1 MFRLSSA
8 DVRRMR
14 PAFLKKRGMVLV
26 ALCCLLSA
34 SCRHSEEGCRILPF
48 NKFTKVLTDVY
59 LTEAMLSQMDAAK
72 KVEWIRGVQ
81 PKYFQDVTYS
91 WVLDKYHIT
100 EDEFYASVSYYSGN
114 GHDMIEV
121 LDKVEARLNEL
132 KSENDELMA
141 VAEKEEEQRKFEQAW
156 KTVNIDSRLSILC
169 AEMTRLDSLYEVEL
183 SKTPRARRD
192 AKVLAQE
199 NILPKNFS
207 EQQLDLYFTDDTLI
221 VESGD
226 KTTKCYRFF
235 NRRIDTLEQ
244 QYQALADFRKNDT
257 TGIIPDSLLL
267 DWRELA
273 DIMEPLEAGR
283 WTVLT
288 DSVWFRMLCDTSW
301 TQSDFCLKG
310 GLCSCGEECQC
321 KDSCG
326 CVKNTSSAVI
336 EYLSAYVAWDNE
348 LDHLWKMAVQ
358 TREAIQKEKDKHP
371 YPSEIFKEVIPD
383 SEEPEMT
390 KAQFRKAKRQEA
402 KMQKALA
409 KTLKEAAEEQSQED
423 DQAPKRAR
431 KEKRGKQV
439 SRKMV
444 VPADSSQ
451 EESVSE

>member
-8 DVRRMR
+8 GVRCMR
-14 PAFLKKRGMVLV
+14 SVSLKRFGMILV

-34 SCRHSEEGCRILPF
+34 SCRHSEEGFRILPF

-81 PKYFQDVTYS
+81 PKYFQDVTYR
-91 WVLDKYHIT
+91 WILDKYHIT

-121 LDKVEARLNEL
+121 LDKVEERLNEL
-132 KSENDELMA
+132 KSENEELMA
-141 VAEKEEEQRKFEQAW
+141 IANKEEEQRKFEQAW
-156 KTVNIDSRLSILC
+156 KTVNIDPRLSILC

-183 SKTPRARRD
+183 SKTPRAKRD
-192 AKVLAQE
+192 ARVLALEKVLQ
-199 NILPKNFS
+199 KNFS
-207 EQQLDLYFTDDTLI
+207 EQQLNLNFTDDTLK

-226 KTTKCYRFF
+226 KTTRCYRYF
-235 NRRIDTLEQ
+235 NRRIDALEQ
-244 QYQALADFRKNDT
+244 QYQALADFRKKDT
-257 TGIIPDSLLL
+257 TGIVPDSLLL
-267 DWRELA
+267 DWKELA

-326 CVKNTSSAVI
+326 CVKGASSVAV
-336 EYLSAYVAWDNE
+336 EYQSAYVAWDNE
-348 LDHLWKMAVQ
+348 LDHLWRMAIQ
-358 TREAIQKEKDKHP
+358 TREAIQKERDKHH

-383 SEEPEMT
+383 SEEPGMT
-390 KAQFRKAKRQEA
+390 KTQLRKAKRQEA
-402 KMQKALA
+402 KLQKALA
-409 KTLKEAAEEQSQED
+409 KTLEEAAAEQSEKDNQT
-423 DQAPKRAR
+423 PKRAR

-444 VPADSSQ
+444 VPADPSQ